1 MFEIIN
7 LIEPWMFLV
16 AAILLVAA
24 GVIIGEVTILPWL
37 SFAIFFVGIADFLD
51 LSVQSQLIVFCVVFF
66 ASVYL
71 SHRYIS
77 LAGKQALIAEGIA
90 DMVGEKVTVTRVEKN
105 KPGVGSALSEN
116 GKIWNVR
123 HTKNKNLQLD
133 HSYICEAVSG
143 ITLTVSEVL
152 REEDS

>member
-77 LAGKQALIAEGIA
+77 LAGKQPLIAEGIA
-90 DMVGEKVTVTRVEKN
+90 DMVGENVTVTRVEEN

-152 REEDS
+152 RKEDS

>member
-77 LAGKQALIAEGIA
+77 LAGKQPLIAEGIT
-90 DMVGEKVTVTRVEKN
+90 DMVGENVTVTRVEEN

-152 REEDS
+152 RKEDS

>member
-1 MFEIIN
+1 MFEVIN
-7 LIEPWMFLV
+7 LFEPWMFFV
-16 AAILLVAA
+16 AAVLLVAA
-24 GVIIGEVTILPWL
+24 GVMLGEVTIIPWL
-37 SFAIFFVGIADFLD
+37 SVAILFVGIADFLH

-77 LAGKQALIAEGIA
+77 LAGKQPLIAEGVA
-90 DMVGEKVTVTRVEKN
+90 DMVGEKVIVTRVEKN

-123 HTKNKNLQLD
+123 HAKNKNLQLD
-133 HSYICEAVSG
+133 RNYICGAVSG

-152 REEDS
+152 SGEDP

>member
-77 LAGKQALIAEGIA
+77 LAGKQPLIAEGIA
-90 DMVGEKVTVTRVEKN
+90 DMVGENVTVTRVEEN

-133 HSYICEAVSG
+133 HSYICGAVSG

-152 REEDS
+152 RKEDS

>member
-77 LAGKQALIAEGIA
+77 LEGRQPLIAEVIT
-90 DMVGEKVTVTRVEKN
+90 DMVGQKVTVTRLEAN
-105 KPGVGSALSEN
+105 KPDVGSALSQN
-116 GKIWNVR
+116 GKAWNVR
-123 HTKNKNLQLD
+123 HAQNEMLRIDRRYT
-133 HSYICEAVSG
+133 CTAVSG
-143 ITLTVSEVL
+143 ITLMVSEL
-152 REEDS
+152 ETPEDT